1 MSGCAD
7 PRRLAETARTL
18 EALGFNVV
26 PVGADKRPLGKWSA
40 SERLW
45 SADDIARL
53 GDRVRAIAVTG
64 NYYLNSDYLAVILDI
79 DDPDAA
85 SSTLSRVWPDWRQYL
100 CGGPD
105 ALCGLT
111 GPRPKGELKCGR
123 DACINPGTGETVPLG
138 TVRRGVYAVVRV
150 PRECASEVATV
161 RAGAV
166 ELLVNN
172 YQVVYGEHPSGLCYS
187 FARWEGGRW
196 VEVERPGP
204 GVILS
209 CREWRALLGALRGSQ
224 RGETGAAARGTPAA
238 PPPDCPEWRPLR
250 DARLLVEAL
259 KELWP
264 ARRPDGTHYHDE
276 ILYALC
282 SVARR
287 NCVDPE
293 QLRAA
298 LGELFEWALRAGHDT
313 PQTVREHWRQ
323 TFEYVYGKP
332 DAKLWGAGRL
342 EGAIL
347 GAAAAMGID
356 ETVAE
361 AIVDDVLYALGAK
374 SYDEEGGRPI
384 CLPLVYEDV
393 VDGSAVRTRVTAKL
407 CNTRRGIVRV
417 EHRRERGGEGGGGEG
432 QAAGRFRRKVAV
444 VVNARIRQMVIY
456 RDAEL
461 DVEYADV
468 EVEVPG
474 AGVVES
480 RRMIRVDELAR
491 VLERRVV
498 IKSVSWRPVIDYF
511 PRRVDYIVS
520 GFVCP
525 PDMDRYPCGVRD
537 YFNTGIA
544 VETTREE
551 TRDALEGMMQVLDR
565 FAPTDAWYRN
575 AVTAY
580 FHGAFQN
587 FFFTRKLWGVRPQL
601 LVYVGPKGTGK
612 TTVAKLL
619 LRTFFPRAA
628 HALLYGAYTV
638 FSAPRIGRLQ
648 SSIVTT
654 LAVID
659 EADRVTEKA
668 EVYATLK
675 TYISQPYAWRTAT
688 GDAWPARAGLVLTA
702 NHFVVEDP
710 ELSDKIYA
718 ISFSD
723 VPDPSR
729 RTEFAL
735 ALGRVAGALV
745 KFGAYYLQRAVADW
759 ASASSAVLA
768 PDAARGAEEYARLVA
783 DELNVTVELARPAPV
798 SAIVMP
804 ALERYARLLYS
815 YVLRHVGPIRA
826 EEPASAWYIAEKMIE
841 KGLMPHHKLVASGE
855 GRGLV
860 LIAPGI
866 QAETGISLQSL
877 CSELGGTLVDG
888 AAGGRH
894 AGGCLARLDAILNL
908 LSEQASVER

>member
-7 PRRLAETARTL
+7 PRRITKTARVL
-18 EALGFNVV
+18 EALGFNIV
-26 PVGADKRPLGKWSA
+26 PIGADKRPLGKWSA

-45 SADDIARL
+45 SADDMARL
-53 GDRVRAIAVTG
+53 GDKVKAIAVTG
-64 NYYLNSDYLAVILDI
+64 NCYLNNDYIVAILDI
-79 DDPDAA
+79 DDPDSADA
-85 SSTLSRVWPDWRQYL
+85 VLSRVWPDWRQYL
-100 CGGPD
+100 CSGPD
-105 ALCGLT
+105 AFCGLT
-111 GPRPKGELKCGR
+111 GPRPKGELRCGR
-123 DACINPGTGETVPLG
+123 DACINPKTGETIPLDR
-138 TVRRGVYAVVRV
+138 VKRGVYAVIRV
-150 PRECASEVATV
+150 PRECAGEVTTV

-172 YQVVYGEHPSGLCYS
+172 YQVVFGEHPSGLCYS
-187 FARWEGGRW
+187 FARWENGRW
-196 VEVERPGP
+196 AEVERPGS
-204 GVILS
+204 GAILG
-209 CREWRALLGALRGSQ
+209 CKEWRALLSALRGAG
-224 RGETGAAARGTPAA
+224 RAEARAESPAV

-250 DARLLVEAL
+250 DAGLLVEAL
-259 KELWP
+259 RELWP
-264 ARRPDGTHYHDE
+264 ARRPDGAHYHDE
-276 ILYALC
+276 ILYALV

-298 LGELFEWALRAGHDT
+298 LGELFEWALGAGHDT

-323 TFEYVYGKP
+323 TFEYVYGKQ
-332 DAKLWGAGRL
+332 DAKLWGVGRL

-347 GAAAAMGID
+347 NAASALGID

-361 AIVDDVLYALGAK
+361 AIVDDVLYALGVK

-393 VDGSAVRTRVTAKL
+393 VDGGTVRTRVTARL

-417 EHRRERGGEGGGGEG
+417 EHKRERGGEQG
-432 QAAGRFRRKVAV
+432 QATGRFRRKVTV
-444 VVNARIRQMVIY
+444 VVNAHIRQMAIY

-480 RRMIRVDELAR
+480 RRMVRVDELAR
-491 VLERRVV
+491 LLERRLAL
-498 IKSVSWRPVIDYF
+498 KSVSWRPVIDYF

-525 PDMDRYPCGVRD
+525 PDMNRYPCGVRD

-544 VETTREE
+544 VETSREE
-551 TRDALEGMMQVLDR
+551 ARGVLEGLMQVLDA
-565 FAPTDAWYRN
+565 FAPTGSWYK
-575 AVTAY
+575 TALAAL

-601 LVYVGPKGTGK
+601 LVFVGPRGTGK

-619 LRTFFPRAA
+619 LQAFFPRVA
-628 HALLYGAYTV
+628 HALLYGAFAV
-638 FSAPRIGRLQ
+638 LSAARIGRLQ
-648 SSIVTT
+648 SSVVTT

-659 EADRVTEKA
+659 EADRVTARED
-668 EVYATLK
+668 VYATLK
-675 TYISQPYAWRTAT
+675 SYISQPYAWRTAH

-702 NHFVVEDP
+702 NRFVVEDP

-718 ISFSD
+718 ISFGDMPD
-723 VPDPSR
+723 VSR

-735 ALGRVAGALV
+735 AAGRVAARLV
-745 KFGAYYLQRAVADW
+745 KLGAYYLQLAAERW
-759 ASASSAVLA
+759 AEASSAILA
-768 PDAARGAEEYARLVA
+768 PDAARGAEDYARIVA
-783 DELNVTVELARPAPV
+783 DELNVTIELARPAPV

-826 EEPASAWYIAEKMIE
+826 EEPASAWYIAEKMIQ
-841 KGLMPHHKLVASGE
+841 KGLMPHHKLVAAGD
-855 GRGLV
+855 GKGLV

-866 QAETGISLQSL
+866 QAETGVSLQSL
-877 CSELGGTLVDG
+877 CQELGGTLLDG
-888 AAGGRH
+888 AADGKR
-894 AGGCLARLDAILNL
+894 ASGCLARLDAILDL
-908 LSEQASVER
+908 LSESASVEGGARG